1 MTYQEYRLGDIC
13 RLVKGTFSSTKTLP
27 GEYPLVVTAAQRRTA
42 DGFDLEGPAVCIP
55 LISSTGH
62 GDAAIHRLH
71 YQEGPFA
78 LANLLVALIPLPDS
92 PANAEYLYWYL
103 TAKKDE
109 VLVPLMRGTANVS
122 LKEKDIAE
130 VYVPLPP
137 LPEQQRIVAR
147 VKGLLAKVE
156 EATRLREEVNGEL
169 RKLLNSTID
178 EFLDGYEETSQPLA
192 ELLREGTQNGLSAKP
207 NEDASATPIL
217 RISAATSRKD
227 AYVDESDAKF
237 LRLTDNELQK
247 FQLEEGDLLAC
258 RFNGNLHYVGRFA
271 LYRAESGQVQVYPD
285 KLIRFRVNRE
295 VLLPEYAR
303 LALNST
309 RAREQIEVFCA
320 TTAGN
325 IGISAGNLK
334 TISIPVP
341 PVEKQIEFI
350 TRVEGLS
357 RHINSAGAFQ
367 DQTSTELQALPSAIL
382 AQAFAGAL

>member
-147 VKGLLAKVE
+147 VKGLLDKVE
-156 EATRLREEVNGEL
+156 EARHISDANAISLTSLKSR
-169 RKLLNSTID
+169 LLNSLLEQYQTEKFIMLEELITD
-178 EFLDGYEETSQPLA
+178 IRYGTSEKTNDDSKGLAVFRMGNIQDGILNFENFKYLPASRIGGLSMLSQGDILINRTNSA
-192 ELLREGTQNGLSAKP
+192 ELVGKCAP
-207 NEDASATPIL
+207 F
-217 RISAATSRKD
+217 
-227 AYVDESDAKF
+227 ESDGRYTYASYIIKITPNHSLVNYRF
-237 LRLTDNELQK
+237 LSDYINSPAAREYLTANIKQMTGQANINSKTIKSLPIPAISLSDQK
-247 FQLEEGDLLAC
+247 
-258 RFNGNLHYVGRFA
+258 RII
-271 LYRAESGQVQVYPD
+271 ESLDSYNS
-285 KLIRFRVNRE
+285 LT
-295 VLLPEYAR
+295 
-303 LALNST
+303 LAL
-309 RAREQIEVFCA
+309 RQER
-320 TTAGN
+320 
-325 IGISAGNLK
+325 
-334 TISIPVP
+334 
-341 PVEKQIEFI
+341 
-350 TRVEGLS
+350 LS
-357 RHINSAGAFQ
+357 VN
-367 DQTSTELQALPSAIL
+367 TELQALPAAIL